1 MGCPA
6 KNTIPIL
13 EEQIYGSSA
22 GDFNVSLQEFLA
34 QLPQQDHEPVVHA
47 LMFLASGEM
56 SPDFYVGKTIRD
68 FGSLALG
75 DVFRFEVYGL
85 NREDIIVMAQKRFN
99 RRRTELQ
106 KELDQVQEEH
116 RLVQEQIDKIKSAK
130 EMLKGF
136 VVRELDVRFDKGPL
150 KVLAY
155 LDFRVE
161 NFTTQNIKG
170 FNFQVQFLDKA
181 DRAIG
186 SPNEKKIFFDEGLN
200 PGQARSFRLLA
211 SNGPSLQQITF
222 SNYAEHFKVT
232 IEVVNAYLEGG
243 RAIAAIL
250 PNLRQEKKI
259 QELEKKKLE
268 VAKVLD
274 QSSHSS
280 RYSFWSGLH

>member
-1 MGCPA
+1 
-6 KNTIPIL
+6 
-13 EEQIYGSSA
+13 
-22 GDFNVSLQEFLA
+22 
-34 QLPQQDHEPVVHA
+34 
-47 LMFLASGEM
+47 
-56 SPDFYVGKTIRD
+56 
-68 FGSLALG
+68 
-75 DVFRFEVYGL
+75 
-85 NREDIIVMAQKRFN
+85 
-99 RRRTELQ
+99 
-106 KELDQVQEEH
+106 
-116 RLVQEQIDKIKSAK
+116 
-130 EMLKGF
+130 
-136 VVRELDVRFDKGPL
+136 
-150 KVLAY
+150 
-155 LDFRVE
+155 FRVE